1 MIQVERRKTIAAPV
15 DVVKAALS
23 DVEHLDRLLRRVERV
38 EVQGST
44 AERARV
50 TLALRT
56 SRFGVMRIDGEARL
70 LPNGTRFVAVKPLQ
84 IDSRWTV
91 EARGDATEVTAQLAI
106 ELAPILGAFARF
118 VPARMV
124 ESKLSQEL
132 DESLQALERLVIE

>member
-1 MIQVERRKTIAAPV
+1 MIQVERRRTIAAPV
-15 DVVKAALS
+15 DVVMTALS
-23 DVEHLDRLLRRVERV
+23 DVTHLDRLLRRVERV

-50 TLALRT
+50 TLSLRT

-106 ELAPILGAFARF
+106 ELASVLGAFARF
-118 VPARMV
+118 VPSRVV
-124 ESKLSQEL
+124 ESKLKQEL
-132 DESLQALERLVIE
+132 DGSLQALERLVTE